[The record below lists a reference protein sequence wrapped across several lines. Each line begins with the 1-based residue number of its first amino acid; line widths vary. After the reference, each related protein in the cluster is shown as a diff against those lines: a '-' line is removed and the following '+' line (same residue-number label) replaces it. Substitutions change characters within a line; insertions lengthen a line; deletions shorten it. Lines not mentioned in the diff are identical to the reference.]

1 MVLNLF
7 VLVLTVVSF
16 WGIKPVKTLRNIN
29 DKYISVETSVCFK
42 GIFAVVVML
51 HHLSQRINPVYPYK
65 EFLDMG
71 YLAVAVFFFLS
82 GYGLQK
88 KNITDPLYSKGFL
101 LKRLPAVIIPAIIVA
116 AIFWIKAAMSGIY
129 HSIPSILFSVWTGN
143 TFVPNSWYIV
153 NIVAFYVVFGILMK
167 VFKKSNFL
175 IIGSVVFYIAW
186 VLWCFVTNHGLWWYS
201 ATHLL
206 VVGLFWATYEKE
218 LMHFIRKVYFV
229 IAPLIWFS
237 FLLIFGFRNKIIA
250 LPVPGIEIMIRP
262 VTSAFF
268 VAGLFLFSM
277 KFQTGNKA
285 TKFLGKIS
293 YEIYLIHGF
302 FILVFRG
309 NNINIE
315 NDFIFMIAVMCA
327 TIIGAFI
334 FNKINEFLLKQNK
347 VAWRKIQRRK

>member
-29 DKYISVETSVCFK
+29 DKYISVEMSVCFK

-143 TFVPNSWYIV
+143 TFVPSSWYIV

-206 VVGLFWATYEKE
+206 VVGLIWATYEKK
-218 LMHFIRKVYFV
+218 LMQFVCKTYFIVTPF
-229 IAPLIWFS
+229 IWLA
-237 FLLIFGFRNKIIA
+237 FLLLFGFRNRIIE
-250 LPVPGIEIMIRP
+250 LPIPGIGIIICP
-262 VTSAFF
+262 ITSVIF
-268 VAGLFLFSM
+268 VVGLFLFSM
-277 KFQTGNKA
+277 KFQIGNTA
-285 TKFLGKIS
+285 INFLGKIS

-302 FILVFRG
+302 FILIFRG
-309 NNINIE
+309 EYINIE
-315 NDFIFMIAVMCA
+315 NDFVYMAAVIC
-327 TIIGAFI
+327 TSIIGAFI
-334 FNKINEFLLKQNK
+334 LNK
-347 VAWRKIQRRK
+347 VDEYLLNCYKVVMKKL